1 MAARP
6 AALAL
11 SARDGTVL
19 ADRATLAKANPELAA
34 LLPDELKFYTWADD
48 VVVTLADA
56 RRVRITAPGF
66 GAEAYEVRNQQ
77 QFDHARQLSSTW
89 NGGHGTDEFGVRHG
103 RFGDAWLGLF
113 SDAEARAA
121 ENDKWGYNYL
131 DSADVSNERELARRT
146 FWRATTGFTDAFN
159 GSGRQRGG
167 VEGICDQRIDR
178 IEADE
183 DAARVMS
190 AADIEAA
197 WHESMREP
205 DPEIRLNACT
215 SASRGSIS
223 RHTSASSAWSG
234 WGRQVNGCRG
244 AC

>member
-1 MAARP
+1 M
-6 AALAL
+6 
-11 SARDGTVL
+11 
-19 ADRATLAKANPELAA
+19 
-34 LLPDELKFYTWADD
+34 
-48 VVVTLADA
+48 VVTLADA

-121 ENDKWGYNYL
+121 ENDKWGYNYA

-146 FWRATTGFTDAFN
+146 FWRATVGFTDAFN

-167 VEGICDQRIDR
+167 VEGICDHRIDR

-183 DAARVMS
+183 DAARFMN
-190 AADIEAA
+190 ATDIEAA

-205 DPEIRLNACT
+205 DPEIRRKRMRECK
-215 SASRGSIS
+215 
-223 RHTSASSAWSG
+223 
-234 WGRQVNGCRG
+234 Q
-244 AC
+244 

>member
-1 MAARP
+1 MS
-6 AALAL
+6 
-11 SARDGTVL
+11 SAY
-19 ADRATLAKANPELAA
+19 AM
-34 LLPDELKFYTWADD
+34 
-48 VVVTLADA
+48 
-56 RRVRITAPGF
+56 
-66 GAEAYEVRNQQ
+66 
-77 QFDHARQLSSTW
+77 
-89 NGGHGTDEFGVRHG
+89 GV
-103 RFGDAWLGLF
+103 FGDAWLGLF

-146 FWRATTGFTDAFN
+146 FWRATIRFTDAFN

-167 VEGICDQRIDR
+167 VEGICDHRIDR

-183 DAARVMS
+183 HAARFMN
-190 AADIEAA
+190 ATDIEAA

-215 SASRGSIS
+215 SASRGSTS